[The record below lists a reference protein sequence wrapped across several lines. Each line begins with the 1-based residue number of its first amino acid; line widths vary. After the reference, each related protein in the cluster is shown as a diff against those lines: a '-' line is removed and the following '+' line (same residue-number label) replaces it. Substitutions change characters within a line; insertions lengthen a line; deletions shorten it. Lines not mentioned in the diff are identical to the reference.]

1 MSNFEIKIW
10 ELLGRNSLGILLFLG
25 NFPNFPKLHNFHPQL
40 NTLVKCN
47 PKIKGTALEGA

>member
-40 NTLVKCN
+40 NTLVQCN
-47 PKIKGTALEGA
+47 PKIMGTALEGA